1 MPAISTAGT
10 GETVGEDAALQGVA
24 ESLFHVSRGRV
35 QVALPVELAGY
46 LPALARSRSVRPP
59 CGIAGFVPGDGL
71 DRAAAQ
77 LCLAQLWHAG
87 VGAVALRSGQ
97 QG

>member
-10 GETVGEDAALQGVA
+10 GETVGEDAALQVVA
-24 ESLFHVSRGRV
+24 ESLFHVSWGV
-35 QVALPVELAGY
+35 SPCPSNWLQLANSSQVSKCSATERY
-46 LPALARSRSVRPP
+46 SRFCSG
-59 CGIAGFVPGDGL
+59 CDGL

-77 LCLAQLWHAG
+77 LCLAQLWHTG
-87 VGAVALRSGQ
+87 VGAEALRSGQ